1 MIESKMPENTPKVKP
16 KDYSIHGPILTRR
29 QYTPEII
36 KTYQNRLLTCFS
48 EKICS
53 ITPEDQEKF
62 YSQWKKQLQIVDQRQ
77 PKTYRLGIVI
87 QHANNLI
94 CPHPFVEINHSFSQ
108 QLKNYFDFSKFY
120 RQANSLTDI
129 L

>member
-1 MIESKMPENTPKVKP
+1 MLEKTPKVKP

-48 EKICS
+48 EKVCS

-77 PKTYRLGIVI
+77 PKTYRFGIAI
-87 QHANNLI
+87 QHADKLI
-94 CPHPFVEINHSFSQ
+94 CPHPFVEINHSLSEK
-108 QLKNYFDFSKFY
+108 LRCLIDFNKFY
-120 RQANSLTDI
+120 RKPKRLTESL
-129 L
+129 